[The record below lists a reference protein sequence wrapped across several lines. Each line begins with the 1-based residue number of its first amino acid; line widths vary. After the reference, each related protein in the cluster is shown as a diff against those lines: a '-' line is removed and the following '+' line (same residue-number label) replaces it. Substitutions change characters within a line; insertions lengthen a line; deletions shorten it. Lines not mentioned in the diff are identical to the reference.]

1 MLARPGLIKY
11 HGRQWAQVHPELLI
25 KALAAME
32 GRTTREKFH
41 ADSGIA
47 SRSVANEV
55 IGFMRDRG
63 IGRSSGKV
71 LAFSGSDR
79 LQAAAIALQSSC
91 DVEQVSQHLSWK
103 DFEGL
108 ASEVLSALGYSTRT
122 NLRFTKP
129 RMEIDVVGV
138 DAGFCLAVDCK
149 HWKRGNLSAIG
160 QFCEKQAA
168 RVEELV
174 RRDSKI
180 SAAVPAILTLHA
192 ERVRFVA
199 GIPIIPVMQFRSFA
213 MDAKGFLGEMHVV
226 RQGPASRQR
235 RQK

>member
-1 MLARPGLIKY
+1 M
-11 HGRQWAQVHPELLI
+11 HPELLV
-25 KALAAME
+25 KALAAMD
-32 GRTTREKFH
+32 GQTTHKKFQV
-41 ADSGIA
+41 DSGIA

-63 IGRSSGKV
+63 IGKASGKA
-71 LAFSGSDR
+71 LAFSCGDR
-79 LQAAAIALQSSC
+79 LQAAVIALQSSC
-91 DVEQVSQHLSWK
+91 DVEQVSQHLTWK

-108 ASEVLSALGYSTRT
+108 ASEVLSSLGYSTQT
-122 NLRFTKP
+122 NVQFTKP

-149 HWKRGNLSAIG
+149 HWKRSNLSAIG

-168 RVEELV
+168 RVGELV

-192 ERVRFVA
+192 ERVRFMA
-199 GIPIIPVMQFRSFA
+199 GVPIIPVMQFRSFA
-213 MDAKGFLGEMHVV
+213 IDVKGFLGEMRVV
-226 RQGPASRQR
+226 RQGPASRRR

>member
-1 MLARPGLIKY
+1 MLAKPGLIKY
-11 HGRQWAQVHPELLI
+11 HGRQWALVQPELLV

-32 GRTTREKFH
+32 GQTTREKFH
-41 ADSGIA
+41 TDSGIA

-55 IGFMRDRG
+55 IGFMCDRG
-63 IGRSSGKV
+63 IGTASGKA
-71 LAFSGSDR
+71 LAFSSGDR
-79 LQAAAIALQSSC
+79 LQAAVIALQSSC
-91 DVEQVSQHLSWK
+91 DVEQVSQHLTWK
-103 DFEGL
+103 DFESL
-108 ASEVLSALGYSTRT
+108 ASEVLSSLGYSTRT
-122 NLRFTKP
+122 NVRFTKP

-138 DAGFCLAVDCK
+138 DSGFCLAVDCK
-149 HWKRGNLSAIG
+149 HWKKSNLSAIG

-180 SAAVPAILTLHA
+180 STAVPAILTLHA

-199 GIPIIPVMQFRSFA
+199 GIPVIPVMQFRSFA
-213 MDAKGFLGEMHVV
+213 MDAKGFLGEMQVV

>member
-1 MLARPGLIKY
+1 MLAKPGLIKY
-11 HGRQWAQVHPELLI
+11 HGRQLAPVHSELLV

-32 GRTTREKFH
+32 GQTTREKFH
-41 ADSGIA
+41 IDSGIA

-63 IGRSSGKV
+63 IGTSSGKA
-71 LAFSGSDR
+71 LAFSSGDR
-79 LQAAAIALQSSC
+79 LQAAVIALQSSC
-91 DVEQVSQHLSWK
+91 DVEQVSQHLTWK

-108 ASEVLSALGYSTRT
+108 ASEVLSSLGYSTQT
-122 NLRFTKP
+122 NIRFTKP
-129 RMEIDVVGV
+129 RMEIDVVGF

-149 HWKRGNLSAIG
+149 HWKRSNLSAIG

-192 ERVRFVA
+192 ERVRFVT
-199 GIPIIPVMQFRSFA
+199 GVPVIPVMQFRSFA
-213 MDAKGFLGEMHVV
+213 MDAKGFLGEMRVV

>member
-1 MLARPGLIKY
+1 M
-11 HGRQWAQVHPELLI
+11 HPELLV

-32 GRTTREKFH
+32 ATTTTREKFC

-63 IGRSSGKV
+63 IGTSSGNTLVFTGK
-71 LAFSGSDR
+71 DR
-79 LQAAAIALQSSC
+79 LQAAVIALQSGC
-91 DVEQVSQHLSWK
+91 DVEQVSRHLSWK
-103 DFEGL
+103 DFEAL
-108 ASEVLSALGYSTRT
+108 ASEVLSSLGYATRT
-122 NLRFTKP
+122 NVRFTKP

-149 HWKRGNLSAIG
+149 HWRRSNLSSIS
-160 QFCEKQAA
+160 QFCARQAA
-168 RVEELV
+168 RTEELV
-174 RRDSKI
+174 RRDDKI

-192 ERVRFVA
+192 ERVRFVT
-199 GIPIIPVMQFRSFA
+199 GMPVIPVAQFRSFA
-213 MDAKGFLGEMHVV
+213 MDARGFLDEMKIVV
-226 RQGPASRQR
+226 RQEPASRQT